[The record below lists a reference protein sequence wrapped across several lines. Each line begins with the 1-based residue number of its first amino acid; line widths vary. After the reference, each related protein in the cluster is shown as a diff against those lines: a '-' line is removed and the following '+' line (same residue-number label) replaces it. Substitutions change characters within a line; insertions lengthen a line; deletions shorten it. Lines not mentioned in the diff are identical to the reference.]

1 MPTNAPALPKD
12 EKYIADAEVDV
23 YTTPAVVGYTFV
35 GWSTYDV
42 SVSDSKFIMPEMD
55 VVFEGCFKKIVDSV
69 EIGTGDITIVE
80 GDNVTLSVTVKPE
93 NGVEK
98 AVEYSSSDDKV
109 VKVDE
114 NGKLT
119 AVGEGEAVI
128 TVTSKDDPEKKDS
141 IKVTVRKPHINVD
154 KVTVDKTDIDLEIGD
169 ETDIT
174 VTVTPDNATDKSVTY
189 TSSDDKVVTV
199 DENGKLTAVGEGEA
213 VITVTSKDDPAKKA
227 TIKVT
232 VKKPHINVDK
242 VTVDKTDID
251 LEIGDEADVTVTVTP
266 DNATDKSVTYTS
278 SDEDVVKVDENG
290 KLTAVG
296 EGEAVITVTSKDDP
310 TKKTYVNVTVIDK
323 TPEVPDTPEEPDTP
337 EIPEE
342 PEEPEETKYF
352 LSAPEKVELTRYETV
367 NLDVKAYPAHGA
379 PDITYT
385 SADESIAVVDAD
397 GNVRGVAAGETTI
410 KAELPNGEFAIIT
423 VVVYGAVAGFE
434 TSHYIVFG
442 KTEKIGWYS
451 VSMDGGETF
460 MVVYGNSHMEVAE
473 GTVLMIR
480 ANDVLG
486 DPFKFFINGNATY
499 PDENGYVTVVVD
511 GYMLIGALG
520 TPVEAPDTEESLNLF
535 QRIIK
540 AIKDF
545 FAKIFGRG

>member
-1 MPTNAPALPKD
+1 M
-12 EKYIADAEVDV
+12 I
-23 YTTPAVVGYTFV
+23 
-35 GWSTYDV
+35 
-42 SVSDSKFIMPEMD
+42 
-55 VVFEGCFKKIVDSV
+55 
-69 EIGTGDITIVE
+69 
-80 GDNVTLSVTVKPE
+80 
-93 NGVEK
+93 
-98 AVEYSSSDDKV
+98 
-109 VKVDE
+109 
-114 NGKLT
+114 
-119 AVGEGEAVI
+119 
-128 TVTSKDDPEKKDS
+128 
-141 IKVTVRKPHINVD
+141 
-154 KVTVDKTDIDLEIGD
+154 VDKTEFDLEIGD

-189 TSSDDKVVTV
+189 TSSNEDVVKV
-199 DENGKLTAVGEGEA
+199 DENGKITAVGEGEA
-213 VITVTSKDDPAKKA
+213 VITVTSKDDPTKQD

-232 VKKPHINVDK
+232 VKKPHIYVDK
-242 VTVDKTDID
+242 VIVDKTEFD
-251 LEIGDEADVTVTVTP
+251 LEIGDEADIKVTVTP
-266 DNATDKSVTYTS
+266 EDATDKSVTYTS
-278 SDEDVVKVDENG
+278 SNEDVVKVDENG
-290 KLTAVG
+290 KITAVG

-310 TKKTYVNVTVIDK
+310 TKKTYINVTVVDK
-323 TPEVPDTPEEPDTP
+323 TPEEPDTPEVPDTPEEPDTP

-342 PEEPEETKYF
+342 PDEPEETRYF
-352 LSAPEKVELTRYETV
+352 LSAPEKIELTQYETV

-379 PDITYT
+379 PAITYT

-423 VVVYGAVAGFE
+423 VVVYGAVGGFE

-451 VSMDGGETF
+451 VSMDGGKTF
-460 MVVYGNSHMEVAE
+460 MTVYGNSHMEVAE
-473 GTVLMIR
+473 GTVLIIR

-486 DPFKFFINGNATY
+486 DPFKFFINGNATH
-499 PDENGYVTVVVD
+499 PNENGYVTVVVD